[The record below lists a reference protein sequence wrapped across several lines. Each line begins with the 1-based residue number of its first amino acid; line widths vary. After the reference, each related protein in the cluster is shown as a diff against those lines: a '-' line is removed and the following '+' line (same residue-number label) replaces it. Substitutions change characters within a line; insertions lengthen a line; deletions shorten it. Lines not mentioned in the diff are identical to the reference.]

1 MLMKKLLSII
11 VLFLMFCNTAIANT
25 LIIYCKYE
33 FTSEGE
39 KVVNE
44 DTFEIID
51 EKVYKDGRLLKR
63 LQKLN
68 VNFFKTKVEFTTKYT
83 GITGK
88 EIISEWKIN
97 LKSKKGTNRTRQY
110 NEVGNVTIYECEK
123 IKI

>member
-1 MLMKKLLSII
+1 MKKLLGI
-11 VLFLMFCNTAIANT
+11 VVLGLLFCNTAIANS
-25 LIIYCKYE
+25 LIIHCKYE

-123 IKI
+123 IEI

>member
-1 MLMKKLLSII
+1 MKKLLGI
-11 VLFLMFCNTAIANT
+11 VVLGLLFCNTAIANS
-25 LIIYCKYE
+25 LIIHCKYE

-51 EKVYKDGRLLKR
+51 DKVYKDGRLLKR

-123 IKI
+123 IEI

>member
-1 MLMKKLLSII
+1 MKKVLGII

-123 IKI
+123 IEI

>member
-1 MLMKKLLSII
+1 MKKLLSII

-110 NEVGNVTIYECEK
+110 NEVGNVTIYECDK
-123 IKI
+123 IEI

>member
-1 MLMKKLLSII
+1 MKKLLGI
-11 VLFLMFCNTAIANT
+11 VVLGFLFCNTAIANS
-25 LIIYCKYE
+25 LIIHCKYE

-51 EKVYKDGRLLKR
+51 DKVYKDGRLLKR
-63 LQKLN
+63 LQKLD

-123 IKI
+123 IEI

>member
-1 MLMKKLLSII
+1 MKKLLGI
-11 VLFLMFCNTAIANT
+11 VVLGFLFCNTAIANS
-25 LIIYCKYE
+25 LIIHCKYE

-39 KVVNE
+39 KIVNE

-123 IKI
+123 IEI

>member
-1 MLMKKLLSII
+1 MKKLLGII
-11 VLFLMFCNTAIANT
+11 VLGLLFCNTAIANS
-25 LIIYCKYE
+25 LIIHCKYE

-123 IKI
+123 IEI

>member
-1 MLMKKLLSII
+1 MKKILGII
-11 VLFLMFCNTAIANT
+11 VLGLMFCNTAIANT

-123 IKI
+123 IEI

>member
-1 MLMKKLLSII
+1 MKKILGVI
-11 VLFLMFCNTAIANT
+11 VLGLLFCNTAIANS
-25 LIIYCKYE
+25 LIIHCKYE

-88 EIISEWKIN
+88 EIISEWKID

>member
-1 MLMKKLLSII
+1 MKKLLSII

-51 EKVYKDGRLLKR
+51 DKVYKDGRLLKR

>member
-1 MLMKKLLSII
+1 MKKILGVI
-11 VLFLMFCNTAIANT
+11 VLGLLFCNTAIANS
-25 LIIYCKYE
+25 LIIHCKYE

-63 LQKLN
+63 LQKLD

>member
-1 MLMKKLLSII
+1 MKKLLSII

>member
-1 MLMKKLLSII
+1 MKKILGVI
-11 VLFLMFCNTAIANT
+11 VLGLLFCNTAIANS

>member
-1 MLMKKLLSII
+1 
-11 VLFLMFCNTAIANT
+11 MFCNTAIANT

>member
-1 MLMKKLLSII
+1 MKKILGVI
-11 VLFLMFCNTAIANT
+11 VLGLLFCNTAIANS
-25 LIIYCKYE
+25 LIIHCKYE

-51 EKVYKDGRLLKR
+51 DKVYKDGRLLKR
-63 LQKLN
+63 LQKLD
-68 VNFFKTKVEFTTKYT
+68 VNFFKTKVEFTRKYI

-123 IKI
+123 IEI

>member
-1 MLMKKLLSII
+1 MKKLLSII
-11 VLFLMFCNTAIANT
+11 VLGFLFCNTARANS
-25 LIIYCKYE
+25 LIIHCKYE

-123 IKI
+123 IEI

>member
-1 MLMKKLLSII
+1 MKKLLGI
-11 VLFLMFCNTAIANT
+11 VVLGFLFCNTAIANS
-25 LIIYCKYE
+25 LIIHCKYE

-51 EKVYKDGRLLKR
+51 DKVYKDGRLLKR

-123 IKI
+123 IEI

>member
-1 MLMKKLLSII
+1 M
-11 VLFLMFCNTAIANT
+11 
-25 LIIYCKYE
+25 
-33 FTSEGE
+33 
-39 KVVNE
+39 NE

-51 EKVYKDGRLLKR
+51 DKVYKDGRLLKR

-123 IKI
+123 IEI

>member
-1 MLMKKLLSII
+1 MKKLLGI
-11 VLFLMFCNTAIANT
+11 VVLGFLFCNTAIANS
-25 LIIYCKYE
+25 LIIHCKYE

-51 EKVYKDGRLLKR
+51 DKVYKDGRLLKR
-63 LQKLN
+63 LQKLD

>member
-1 MLMKKLLSII
+1 MKKLLSII

-123 IKI
+123 IEI